1 MNIPLIPS
9 HPIHCIVDYEQE
21 YDDDMEAQQA
31 TVVPSP
37 GNLSERGPGGRHP
50 KLKIMSAGAAVPPT
64 NAPPRSLLEAA
75 IGRPKTQ
82 RGEEIDHHPHRYSND
97 GANSTAIDIHDSRE
111 GGGGGGGGGYANN
124 APPLANK
131 LSIDE
136 IV

>member
-9 HPIHCIVDYEQE
+9 HLNYCIVDYEQE

-31 TVVPSP
+31 VVPSP

-50 KLKIMSAGAAVPPT
+50 KLKIMSAGAAVPPM

-97 GANSTAIDIHDSRE
+97 GANSTAIDIHDPRE
-111 GGGGGGGGGYANN
+111 GGGGGYANN

>member
-1 MNIPLIPS
+1 MNIS
-9 HPIHCIVDYEQE
+9 PIHCITDYEQE

-31 TVVPSP
+31 VVPSP
-37 GNLSERGPGGRHP
+37 GNISERGPGGRHP

-82 RGEEIDHHPHRYSND
+82 RGGGEEMDHHRHSND

-111 GGGGGGGGGYANN
+111 GGGGGGYANN